1 MRVEIDIIDLLKIL
15 LETGLMN
22 SFTVN
27 KKSVIIRITK
37 K

>member
-15 LETGLMN
+15 LETGLIN
-22 SFTVN
+22 FFTVN

>member
-1 MRVEIDIIDLLKIL
+1 MRIEIDILDLLTFL
-15 LETGLMN
+15 LETGLIN

-27 KKSVIIRITK
+27 RKSVIIRITK